1 MAAKKPPDC
10 KSRFSPLSQ
19 YLPASNLMIEC
30 WNGPLLEDDNL
41 GADSPEVGV
50 LGKELLGW
58 SSRTIQTILLH
69 ISK

>member
-1 MAAKKPPDC
+1 MGLDGVT
-10 KSRFSPLSQ
+10 
-19 YLPASNLMIEC
+19 SNPIDMKNYKNYLMIEC
-30 WNGPLLEDDNL
+30 WNGPLLEDDDL

>member
-1 MAAKKPPDC
+1 MSLGGSAGVT
-10 KSRFSPLSQ
+10 
-19 YLPASNLMIEC
+19 SNPIDMKVYKNYLMIEC
-30 WNGPLLEDDNL
+30 WNGPLLEDDDL

-69 ISK
+69 ILK